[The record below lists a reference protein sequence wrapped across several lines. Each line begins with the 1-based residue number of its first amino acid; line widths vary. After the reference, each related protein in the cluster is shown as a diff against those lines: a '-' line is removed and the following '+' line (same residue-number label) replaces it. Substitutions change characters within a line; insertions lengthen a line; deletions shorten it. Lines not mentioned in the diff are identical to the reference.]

1 MGTLISLFLPLLH
14 LPVILRSAPVEKCHR
29 DLKVLKISSPMSFQ
43 AEIPANVGLLLFF
56 PTFSPWEAVPWCSEV
71 PAALPAVLLEL
82 CRALRR
88 NFSWRNS
95 QQGWECRAAPFPGCS
110 WHKEFVPG
118 AAGRGRRSW
127 RGAGEASL
135 GSDSGLCVL
144 RMRPRGI
151 RGSARLGLSC
161 FSLFWC
167 LEGLCRERRQREKGE
182 WCHRDGSVTALLGAE
197 ARPGWDPGRDLS
209 GTPIISLPK
218 APGTPVFSRG

>member
-14 LPVILRSAPVEKCHR
+14 LPVILLSAPVEKCHR
-29 DLKVLKISSPMSFQ
+29 DLKVLKISSPTSFQ
-43 AEIPANVGLLLFF
+43 AEMWDCCSFSQLSLPGKLFPGAARCRLLSQ
-56 PTFSPWEAVPWCSEV
+56 PCSWSCAGPSGET
-71 PAALPAVLLEL
+71 
-82 CRALRR
+82 
-88 NFSWRNS
+88 SWRNS

-144 RMRPRGI
+144 RMCPRGI

-218 APGTPVFSRG
+218 APGTPVFSRE